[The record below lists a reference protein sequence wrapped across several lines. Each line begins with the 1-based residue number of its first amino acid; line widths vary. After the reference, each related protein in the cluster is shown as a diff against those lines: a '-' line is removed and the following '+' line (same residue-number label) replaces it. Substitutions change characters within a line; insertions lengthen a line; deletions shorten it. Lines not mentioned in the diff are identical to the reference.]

1 MLATQL
7 GSRRPFV
14 ETQVFANTLRWL
26 CHAGLG
32 TETETAF
39 SNGFEASA
47 RPVRNQIF
55 RELEQFRLRINALRK
70 RAELPERKN
79 ASG

>member
-1 MLATQL
+1 MQDLEQKLKRLFQTAL
-7 GSRRPFV
+7 KLRP
-14 ETQVFANTLRWL
+14 
-26 CHAGLG
+26 G
-32 TETETAF
+32 
-39 SNGFEASA
+39 
-47 RPVRNQIF
+47 PVRNQII